1 VTCHTAAPLKVR
13 GAATTAHTP
22 QRNVHCTH
30 WAAATLLPHATC
42 AVYFSGVRSAA
53 AAAHKQRVTLATLS
67 RHTLTFSNTLYM
79 LCLLQQNGR
88 EAWYELTPQSLEL
101 VNLKP
106 QRQFGSLWRLLSEL
120 PQEPEGD
127 DTHYWGTGKKKKG
140 ADDL

>member
-1 VTCHTAAPLKVR
+1 MHMLY
-13 GAATTAHTP
+13 
-22 QRNVHCTH
+22 
-30 WAAATLLPHATC
+30 LL
-42 AVYFSGVRSAA
+42 
-53 AAAHKQRVTLATLS
+53 L
-67 RHTLTFSNTLYM
+67 
-79 LCLLQQNGR
+79 QNGR

>member
-1 VTCHTAAPLKVR
+1 VFVVLLHTSNTR
-13 GAATTAHTP
+13 
-22 QRNVHCTH
+22 C
-30 WAAATLLPHATC
+30 
-42 AVYFSGVRSAA
+42 YE
-53 AAAHKQRVTLATLS
+53 
-67 RHTLTFSNTLYM
+67 HTLTSALHTVHVI
-79 LCLLQQNGR
+79 LLLQNGR